1 MLSILFGIFLMLH
14 GLVHLL
20 YVGHS
25 VRFFELQPGMN
36 WPDGSW
42 VFSRL
47 LGNISIRYL
56 ASFFLVLAAIA
67 FIVGGI
73 GVFIKHGWLRPV
85 ILAAAIL
92 SSAIFILFWD
102 GGWQHLDNK
111 GGFAILIN
119 LAIAATM
126 LIFRFP
132 TTEF

>member
-1 MLSILFGIFLMLH
+1 MLIILFGIFLVLH

-36 WPDGSW
+36 WPDSSW

-47 LGNISIRYL
+47 LGNASSRNL
-56 ASFFLVLAAIA
+56 ASILLVLAAVA
-67 FIVGGI
+67 FIVSGI
-73 GVFIKHGWLRPV
+73 GVFTRHSWLRPLV
-85 ILAAAIL
+85 MTAAII

-111 GGFAILIN
+111 GVIAILIN
-119 LAIAATM
+119 VAILASI

-132 TTEF
+132 ETEF